1 MGFESAKHVE
11 QVLREI
17 HSREYLLPA
26 IQREFVWDTGDIVKL
41 FDSLLRGYPVGSF
54 LFWKVDPETAKDYV
68 FYNFLTNFHERDEP
82 YAVRATVPAG
92 GGTTAVLDGQ
102 QRLTA
107 LNIGLYG
114 SHATRRR
121 YGRSSNTQAY
131 PKKRLYLNLVDS
143 PPDEELG
150 LKYDLRFLTDG
161 EARPTAPADDSPI
174 IDRWFPV
181 GDVFTLTEDPVA
193 YIDVVTGRGIPDIRE
208 GARRLGALFTAVRKT
223 PSMNYYLI
231 GEKERTPDEVLE
243 IFIRVNQ
250 GGEKLT
256 NSDLLLSMAT
266 NQWSTEPGA
275 REEVRNLTAELNT
288 RGFNFDKDFVLKTA
302 LTLVGAD
309 VRFKVETITHQNIT
323 KVENDWTRI
332 SATLLR
338 TVDLLKLAGFS
349 RESLTANNAAIPI
362 AYYLHQRDASDS
374 FLDSTAKAG
383 ERAEIIRWLTRT
395 LLKQGVWGSG
405 PDTLLTRLR
414 AAIDRE
420 LPNLGFPTAALD
432 AEFAGLGKSLT
443 FDEAEI
449 DGLLEL
455 SYGARGT
462 FATLA
467 ILYPGLDF
475 SKEFHEDHVWPKSLF
490 TRRRLEEAGVPSSEV
505 DAYIARVNSLPNLQ
519 LLEGRINQEKL
530 AKLPAAWIQTLPEMR
545 REPYLRENDLDGL
558 DLALTGFLASFD
570 ARRRRIRDRLARAL
584 GVVGATDGGIEE
596 PSFATPTATSDNLV
610 GGVVGQTVGGEPF

>member
-11 QVLREI
+11 QVLSEI

-26 IQREFVWDTGDIVKL
+26 IQREFVWDTNDIVKL

-68 FYNFLTNFHERDEP
+68 FYNFLTNFHERDQP
-82 YAVRATVPAG
+82 YAVRATVPSAA
-92 GGTTAVLDGQ
+92 GTTAVLDGQ

-121 YGRSSNTQAY
+121 YGRLSSTHAY
-131 PKKRLYLNLVDS
+131 PKKKLYLNLVDS

-150 LKYDLRFLTDG
+150 LKYDLRFLTDD
-161 EARPTAPADDSPI
+161 EARPASSPDNTQPV
-174 IDRWFPV
+174 DRWFPV

-193 YIDVVTGRGIPDIRE
+193 YIDVVTDRAIPDIRE
-208 GARRLGALFTAVRKT
+208 GARRLGALYRAVRKT

-250 GGEKLT
+250 GGERLT

-323 KVENDWTRI
+323 KVESDWSRI

-338 TVDLLKLAGFS
+338 TVDLLKVSGFS

-362 AYYLHQRDASDS
+362 AYYLHKRNVSDA
-374 FLDSTAKAG
+374 FLDSTAKAV
-383 ERAEIIRWLTRT
+383 ERAEIIRWLTRA

-420 LPNLGFPTAALD
+420 LPSPGFPTAALD
-432 AEFAGLGKSLT
+432 AEFVGLGKPLT
-443 FDEAEI
+443 FDDSEI

-475 SKEFHEDHVWPKSLF
+475 SKEFHEDHIWPKSLF
-490 TRRRLEEAGVPSSEV
+490 TRRRLEEAGIAAAKV
-505 DAYIARVNSLPNLQ
+505 DEYITRVNSLPNLQ
-519 LLEGRINQEKL
+519 LLEGRVNQEKL
-530 AKLPAAWIQTLPEMR
+530 AKLPSAWIETLPEAR
-545 REPYLRENDLDGL
+545 RAPYLRENDLDGL
-558 DLALTGFLASFD
+558 DLVLSGFLTSFD
-570 ARRRRIRDRLARAL
+570 ARRTRIRARLAQAL
-584 GVVGATDGGIEE
+584 G
-596 PSFATPTATSDNLV
+596 V
-610 GGVVGQTVGGEPF
+610 GGVVHSDDTDHA

>member
-1 MGFESAKHVE
+1 MFVGFESAKHVE

-17 HSREYLLPA
+17 HAREYLLPA
-26 IQREFVWDTGDIVKL
+26 IQREFVWDTDDIIKL

-54 LFWKVDPETAKDYV
+54 LFWKVDAETAKDYV
-68 FYNFLTNFHERDEP
+68 FYNFLTNYHERDEP

-92 GGTTAVLDGQ
+92 SGTTAILDGQ

-121 YGRSSNTQAY
+121 YGRSSSSQAY
-131 PKKRLYLNLVDS
+131 PKKKLYLNLVDA

-150 LKYDLRFLTDG
+150 LKYDLRFLTED
-161 EARPTAPADDSPI
+161 EARPVLGSDGVEPV
-174 IDRWFPV
+174 DRWFLV
-181 GDVFTLTEDPVA
+181 GDVFKLTDDPVG
-193 YIDVVTGRGIPDIRE
+193 YIDVVSQRAIPDIRE
-208 GARRLGALFTAVRKT
+208 GTRRLGALYTAVRKT

-231 GEKERTPDEVLE
+231 DEKQRTPDEVLE

-309 VRFKVETITHQNIT
+309 VRFKVETITHQNIA
-323 KVENDWTRI
+323 KVEKNWPRI
-332 SATLLR
+332 SATLQR
-338 TVDLLKLAGFS
+338 TADLLRSSGFS
-349 RESLTANNAAIPI
+349 RESLTANNAAIPV
-362 AYYLHQRDASDS
+362 AYYLHQRGVSDS
-374 FLDSTAKAG
+374 FVDSTASAR

-420 LPNLGFPTAALD
+420 LPTTSGFPTAALD
-432 AEFAGLGKSLT
+432 AEFAALGKALT
-443 FDEAEI
+443 FDDTEI

-455 SYGARGT
+455 SYGGRRT
-462 FATLA
+462 FAALA

-475 SKEFHEDHVWPKSLF
+475 SKEFHEDHIWPKSLF
-490 TRRRLEEAGVPSSEV
+490 TRRRLEEAGVAPAQVE
-505 DAYIARVNSLPNLQ
+505 DYLNRVNSLPNLQ
-519 LLEGRINQEKL
+519 LLEGRQNQEKL
-530 AKLPAAWIQTLPEMR
+530 AKLPADWIATLPEPR
-545 REPYLRENDLDGL
+545 REPYLRENDLDGI
-558 DLALTGFLASFD
+558 DLALASFLD
-570 ARRRRIRDRLARAL
+570 GFTARRGRIRDRLVRTL
-584 GVVGATDGGIEE
+584 GA
-596 PSFATPTATSDNLV
+596 
-610 GGVVGQTVGGEPF
+610 

>member
-17 HSREYLLPA
+17 HAREYLLPA
-26 IQREFVWDTGDIVKL
+26 IQREFIWETDDIVKL
-41 FDSLLRGYPVGSF
+41 FDSLLRGYPVGSL

-68 FYNFLTNFHERDEP
+68 FYNFLTNYHERDEP

-92 GGTTAVLDGQ
+92 AGTTAILDGQ

-121 YGRSSNTQAY
+121 YGRSSSSLAY

-150 LKYDLRFLTDG
+150 LKYDLRFLTED
-161 EARPTAPADDSPI
+161 EARPTPQKDGSQP
-174 IDRWFPV
+174 IDRWFLVGDAFKLTDDPV
-181 GDVFTLTEDPVA
+181 G
-193 YIDVVTGRGIPDIRE
+193 YIDAVTERAIPDIRE
-208 GARRLGALFTAVRKT
+208 GTRRLGALFTAVRKT

-231 GEKERTPDEVLE
+231 DEKERTPDEVLE

-275 REEVRNLTAELNT
+275 REEVRNLTGKLNT

-302 LTLVGAD
+302 LTLVGAE
-309 VRFKVETITHQNIT
+309 VRFNVETITHQNIT
-323 KVENDWTRI
+323 KVESNWPNI
-332 SATLLR
+332 SATLQL
-338 TVDLLKLAGFS
+338 TADLLKSYGFS

-362 AYYLHQRDASDS
+362 AYYLHRRQISDS
-374 FLDSTAKAG
+374 FLDSTASAKD
-383 ERAEIIRWLTRT
+383 RAEIIHWLIRA

-420 LPNLGFPTAALD
+420 LPNRGFPTAALD
-432 AEFAGLGKSLT
+432 AEFAARGNSLT
-443 FDEAEI
+443 FDETEI
-449 DGLLEL
+449 DGLLDF

-462 FATLA
+462 FAALA

-475 SKEFHEDHVWPKSLF
+475 SKEFHQDHIWPKSLF
-490 TRRRLEEAGVPSSEV
+490 TRRRLEEAGVPSGSV
-505 DAYIARVNSLPNLQ
+505 DDYLARVNSLPNLQ
-519 LLEGRINQEKL
+519 LLEGRQNQEKL
-530 AKLPAAWIQTLPEMR
+530 AKLPADWIMTLPEVR
-545 REPYLRENDLDGL
+545 REPYLRENDLDGI
-558 DLALTGFLASFD
+558 DLALTSFLEGFD
-570 ARRRRIRDRLARAL
+570 VRRERMRQRLIQAL
-584 GVVGATDGGIEE
+584 GVDRKDTTE
-596 PSFATPTATSDNLV
+596 PVS
-610 GGVVGQTVGGEPF
+610 

>member
-17 HSREYLLPA
+17 HAREYLLPA
-26 IQREFVWDTGDIVKL
+26 IQREFVWDTDDIVKL

-92 GGTTAVLDGQ
+92 AGTTAVLDGQ

-121 YGRSSNTQAY
+121 YGRSSNIQAY

-150 LKYDLRFLTDG
+150 LKYDLRFLTED
-161 EARPTAPADDSPI
+161 EARPTRMEDDAPPV
-174 IDRWFPV
+174 DRWFPV

-193 YIDVVTGRGIPDIRE
+193 YIDVVSERAIPDIRE
-208 GARRLGALFTAVRKT
+208 GARRLGALYTAVRKT

-323 KVENDWTRI
+323 KVENDWRRI

-338 TVDLLKLAGFS
+338 TVDLLRLSGFS

-362 AYYLHQRDASDS
+362 AYYLHQRDAPDS

-383 ERAEIIRWLTRT
+383 ERADIIRWLTRT

-414 AAIDRE
+414 SAIDRE
-420 LPNLGFPTAALD
+420 LPNPGFPTVALD
-432 AEFAGLGKSLT
+432 AEFAGLGKALT

-449 DGLLEL
+449 DGLLDL

-475 SKEFHEDHVWPKSLF
+475 SKEFHEDHIWPKSLF
-490 TRRRLEEAGVPSSEV
+490 TRRRLEEAGVPADQVENFEK
-505 DAYIARVNSLPNLQ
+505 RVNALPNLQ
-519 LLEGRINQEKL
+519 LLEGRVNQEKL
-530 AKLPAAWIQTLPEMR
+530 AKLPAAWIETLPEVR
-545 REPYLRENDLDGL
+545 RESYLRENDLDGI
-558 DLALTGFLASFD
+558 DLALTSFLAGFE
-570 ARRRRIRDRLARAL
+570 ARRSRIRARLVHAL
-584 GVVGATDGGIEE
+584 GMTSSSSESPESTD
-596 PSFATPTATSDNLV
+596 SAK
-610 GGVVGQTVGGEPF
+610 

>member
-17 HSREYLLPA
+17 HAREYLLPA
-26 IQREFVWDTGDIVKL
+26 IQREFVWNTDDIVKL

-54 LFWKVDPETAKDYV
+54 LFWKVDAVTAKDYV
-68 FYNFLTNFHERDEP
+68 FYNFLTNFHERDDP

-92 GGTTAVLDGQ
+92 SGTTAVLDGQ

-121 YGRSSNTQAY
+121 YGRSSNAQAY
-131 PKKRLYLNLVDS
+131 PKKRLYLNLVDA
-143 PPDEELG
+143 PPDDEVG
-150 LKYDLRFLTDG
+150 LKYDLRFLTDD
-161 EARPTAPADDSPI
+161 EARPTPI
-174 IDRWFPV
+174 GHETDPPDRWFPV
-181 GDVFTLTEDPVA
+181 GDVFALTEDPVA
-193 YIDVVTGRGIPDIRE
+193 YIDVVSDRAIPDIRE
-208 GARRLGALFTAVRKT
+208 GARRLSALYTAVRKT

-323 KVENDWTRI
+323 KVENGWSRVST
-332 SATLLR
+332 TLLR
-338 TVDLLKLAGFS
+338 TVDLLRLSGFS

-362 AYYLHQRDASDS
+362 AYYLHQRGASDS
-374 FLDSTAKAG
+374 FLESTAKAD
-383 ERAEIIRWLTRT
+383 ERAVIIRWLTRT

-414 AAIDRE
+414 ATIDRE
-420 LPNLGFPTAALD
+420 LPNPGFPTAALD
-432 AEFAGLGKSLT
+432 AEFASLGKALT
-443 FDEAEI
+443 FDNAEI

-475 SKEFHEDHVWPKSLF
+475 SKEFHEDHIWPKSLF
-490 TRRRLEEAGVPSSEV
+490 TRRRLEDAGVPPDQVEHFL
-505 DAYIARVNSLPNLQ
+505 DRVNALPNLQ
-519 LLEGRINQEKL
+519 LLEGRVNQEKL
-530 AKLPAAWIQTLPEMR
+530 AKLPAAWIETHPEVR
-545 REPYLRENDLDGL
+545 REPYLRENDLDGI
-558 DLALTGFLASFD
+558 DLGLTNFLVGFE
-570 ARRRRIRDRLARAL
+570 ARRARMRARLVHAL
-584 GVVGATDGGIEE
+584 GVNAIPSVKAT
-596 PSFATPTATSDNLV
+596 
-610 GGVVGQTVGGEPF
+610 

>member
-17 HSREYLLPA
+17 HAREYLLPA
-26 IQREFVWDTGDIVKL
+26 IQREFVWDTDDIVKL

-54 LFWKVDPETAKDYV
+54 LFWRVDAETAKDYV
-68 FYNFLTNFHERDEP
+68 FYNFLTNYHERDEP

-92 GGTTAVLDGQ
+92 SGTTAILDGQ

-114 SHATRRR
+114 SHATKRR
-121 YGRSSNTQAY
+121 YGRSSSSNAY
-131 PKKRLYLNLVDS
+131 PKKRLYVNLVDT
-143 PPDEELG
+143 PQDEELG
-150 LKYDLRFLTDG
+150 LKYDLRFLTDD
-161 EARPTAPADDSPI
+161 EARPAPTTDGSPEV
-174 IDRWFPV
+174 DRWFLV
-181 GDVFTLTEDPVA
+181 GDVFKLTDDPVG
-193 YIDVVTGRGIPDIRE
+193 YIDVVSDRGIPDLRE
-208 GARRLGALFTAVRKT
+208 GTRRLGALFTAVRKT
-223 PSMNYYLI
+223 PAMNYYLI
-231 GEKERTPDEVLE
+231 DGKERTPDEVLE

-275 REEVRNLTAELNT
+275 REEVRNLTADLNT

-309 VRFKVETITHQNIT
+309 VRFKVETITHQNIA
-323 KVENDWTRI
+323 KVENDWLKI

-338 TVDLLKLAGFS
+338 TADLLKSAGFS

-362 AYYLHQRDASDS
+362 AYYLHQRNISDA
-374 FLDSTAKAG
+374 FLDSTANAG

-420 LPNLGFPTAALD
+420 LPTPGFPTAALD
-432 AEFAGLGKSLT
+432 AEFAALGKALT
-443 FDEAEI
+443 FDVTEI
-449 DGLLEL
+449 DNLLEL

-462 FATLA
+462 FAALA

-475 SKEFHEDHVWPKSLF
+475 SKDFHEDHIWPKSLF
-490 TRRRLEEAGVPSSEV
+490 TRKRLEDAGVPSHQV
-505 DAYIARVNSLPNLQ
+505 DDYLARVNSLPNLQ
-519 LLEGRINQEKL
+519 LLEGRQNQEKL
-530 AKLPAAWIQTLPEMR
+530 AKLPGDWIETLPEAR
-545 REPYLRENDLDGL
+545 RDLYLRENDLDGIGL
-558 DLALTGFLASFD
+558 DLLGFLEGFAT
-570 ARRRRIRDRLARAL
+570 RRDRIRHRLIRAL
-584 GVVGATDGGIEE
+584 GAEK
-596 PSFATPTATSDNLV
+596 S
-610 GGVVGQTVGGEPF
+610 GEAHPG

>member
-17 HSREYLLPA
+17 HAREYLLPA
-26 IQREFVWDTGDIVKL
+26 IQREFVWDTAEIVKL
-41 FDSLLRGYPVGSF
+41 FDSLLRGYPVGSL
-54 LFWKVDPETAKDYV
+54 LFWKVDAETAKDYV
-68 FYNFLTNFHERDEP
+68 FYNFLTNYHERDEP

-92 GGTTAVLDGQ
+92 SGTTAILDGQ

-114 SHATRRR
+114 SHATKRR
-121 YGRSSNTQAY
+121 YGRTSSSKAY
-131 PKKRLYLNLVDS
+131 PKKRLYLNLVDT
-143 PPDEELG
+143 PPDEEIG
-150 LKYDLRFLTDG
+150 LKYDLRFLTDD
-161 EARPTAPADDSPI
+161 EARPAPTLDGSPP

-181 GDVFTLTEDPVA
+181 GDVFKLTDDPVG
-193 YIDVVTGRGIPDIRE
+193 YIDVVTDRAVPDIRE
-208 GARRLGALFTAVRKT
+208 STRRLGALYTAVRKT
-223 PSMNYYLI
+223 PAMNYYLI
-231 GEKERTPDEVLE
+231 DEKERTPDEVLE

-275 REEVRNLTAELNT
+275 REEVRNLKDELNT

-309 VRFKVETITHQNIT
+309 VRFKVETITHQNIA
-323 KVENDWTRI
+323 KVENDWPRI

-338 TVDLLKLAGFS
+338 TADLLKSAGFS
-349 RESLTANNAAIPI
+349 RESLSANNAAIPI
-362 AYYLHQRDASDS
+362 AYYLHQRNISDS
-374 FLDSTAKAG
+374 FLDSTATAA

-420 LPNLGFPTAALD
+420 LATPGFPTAALE
-432 AEFAGLGKSLT
+432 AEFAALGKALS
-443 FDEAEI
+443 FDVAEI

-462 FATLA
+462 FAALA

-490 TRRRLEEAGVPSSEV
+490 TRRRLEDAGVPAHRV
-505 DAYIARVNSLPNLQ
+505 DDYLARVNSLPNLQ
-519 LLEGRINQEKL
+519 LLEGRQNQEKL
-530 AKLPAAWIQTLPEMR
+530 AKLPAAWIQTLPEAR
-545 REPYLRENDLDGL
+545 REPYLRENDLDGISL
-558 DLALTGFLASFD
+558 DLSGFLESF
-570 ARRRRIRDRLARAL
+570 ATRRERIRQRLIRAL
-584 GVVGATDGGIEE
+584 GADRSSSAE
-596 PSFATPTATSDNLV
+596 TA
-610 GGVVGQTVGGEPF
+610 

>member
-17 HSREYLLPA
+17 HAREYLLPA
-26 IQREFVWDTGDIVKL
+26 IQREFVWDTDDIVKL

-54 LFWKVDPETAKDYV
+54 LFWKVDAETAKDYV
-68 FYNFLTNFHERDEP
+68 FYNFLTNYHERDEP

-92 GGTTAVLDGQ
+92 SGTTAILDGQ

-114 SHATRRR
+114 SHATKRR
-121 YGRSSNTQAY
+121 YGRTSSSKAY
-131 PKKRLYLNLVDS
+131 PKKRLYLNLVDT

-150 LKYDLRFLTDG
+150 LKYDLRFLTDD
-161 EARPTAPADDSPI
+161 EARPTPTPDGSPA
-174 IDRWFPV
+174 IDRWFLV
-181 GDVFTLTEDPVA
+181 GDVFKLTDDPVG
-193 YIDVVTGRGIPDIRE
+193 YIDVVTDRGIPDLRE
-208 GARRLGALFTAVRKT
+208 GTRRLGALFTAVRKT
-223 PSMNYYLI
+223 PAMNYYLI
-231 GEKERTPDEVLE
+231 DEKERTPDEVLE

-309 VRFKVETITHQNIT
+309 VRFKVETITHQNIA
-323 KVENDWTRI
+323 KVEKDWPKI
-332 SATLLR
+332 SATLQR
-338 TVDLLKLAGFS
+338 TADLLKSAGFS

-362 AYYLHQRDASDS
+362 AYYLHQRNISDS
-374 FLDSTAKAG
+374 FLDSTASAA
-383 ERAEIIRWLTRT
+383 ERAEIIRWLTRA

-420 LPNLGFPTAALD
+420 LPTPGFPTAALD
-432 AEFAGLGKSLT
+432 AEFAALGKALT
-443 FDEAEI
+443 FDVTEI

-462 FATLA
+462 FAALA

-475 SKEFHEDHVWPKSLF
+475 SKEFHEDHIWPKSLF
-490 TRRRLEEAGVPSSEV
+490 TRRRLEDAGVPSHLV
-505 DAYIARVNSLPNLQ
+505 DDYLARVNALPNLQ
-519 LLEGRINQEKL
+519 LLEGRQNQEKL
-530 AKLPAAWIQTLPEMR
+530 AKLPAAWIETLPEVR
-545 REPYLRENDLDGL
+545 REPYLRENDLDGISL
-558 DLALTGFLASFD
+558 DLLGFLEGFT
-570 ARRRRIRDRLARAL
+570 ARRERIRQRLMRAL
-584 GVVGATDGGIEE
+584 GADRSSGAE
-596 PSFATPTATSDNLV
+596 TA
-610 GGVVGQTVGGEPF
+610 

>member
-17 HSREYLLPA
+17 HAREYLLPA
-26 IQREFVWDTGDIVKL
+26 IQREFVWDTDDIVKL

-54 LFWKVDPETAKDYV
+54 LFWRVDPVTAKDYV
-68 FYNFLTNFHERDEP
+68 FYNFLTNYHERDEP

-92 GGTTAVLDGQ
+92 SGTTAVLDGQ

-114 SHATRRR
+114 SHSTRRR
-121 YGRSSNTQAY
+121 YGRASSTHSY
-131 PKKRLYLNLVDS
+131 LKKKLYLNLVDS

-150 LKYDLRFLTDG
+150 LKYDLRFLTEE
-161 EARPTAPADDSPI
+161 EARPVEAEDGSLP
-174 IDRWFPV
+174 IDRWFPISS
-181 GDVFTLTEDPVA
+181 VFSLTEDPVA
-193 YIDVVTGRGIPDIRE
+193 YIDVVSERAIPDIRE
-208 GARRLGALFTAVRKT
+208 GARRLGALYTAVRKT

-288 RGFNFDKDFVLKTA
+288 RGFGFDKDFVLKTA

-323 KVENDWTRI
+323 KVENDWSRI
-332 SATLLR
+332 SATLIR
-338 TVDLLKLAGFS
+338 TADLLKLSGFS

-362 AYYLHQRDASDS
+362 AYYLHQRDVADS
-374 FLDSTAKAG
+374 FLDSTATAE

-420 LPNLGFPTAALD
+420 LPNHGFPTAALD
-432 AEFAGLGKSLT
+432 AEFAALGKALT
-443 FDEAEI
+443 FDDAEI
-449 DGLLEL
+449 DGLLDL

-475 SKEFHEDHVWPKSLF
+475 SKEFHEDHIWPKSLF
-490 TRRRLEEAGVPSSEV
+490 TRRRLEEAGIPSEKV
-505 DAYIARVNSLPNLQ
+505 DGYVARVNSLPNLQ
-519 LLEGRINQEKL
+519 LLEGRLNKEKL
-530 AKLPAAWIQTLPEMR
+530 AKLPAAWIQTLPEVR
-545 REPYLRENDLDGL
+545 REPYLRENDLDGVN
-558 DLALTGFLASFD
+558 LALSSFLESFET
-570 ARRRRIRDRLARAL
+570 RRGRIRDRLGRAL
-584 GVVGATDGGIEE
+584 GTALSELPDG
-596 PSFATPTATSDNLV
+596 
-610 GGVVGQTVGGEPF
+610 

>member
-1 MGFESAKHVE
+1 VGFESPKTVE
-11 QVLREI
+11 QVLREV
-17 HSREYLLPA
+17 HAREYLLPA
-26 IQREFVWDTGDIVKL
+26 IQREFVWDTADVVKL
-41 FDSLLRGYPVGSF
+41 FDSLVRGYPVGSL
-54 LFWKVDPETAKDYV
+54 LFWKVDADTAKEYV
-68 FYNFLTNFHERDEP
+68 FYNFLTNYHEREEP

-92 GGTTAVLDGQ
+92 AGTVAVLDGQ

-121 YGRSSNTQAY
+121 FGRSSNTNAY
-131 PKKRLYLNLVDS
+131 PKKKLYLNLVDT

-150 LKYDLRFLTDG
+150 LKYDFRFLTEE
-161 EARPTAPADDSPI
+161 EARPPVAASASPAPDK
-174 IDRWFPV
+174 WFPV
-181 GDVFTLTEDPVA
+181 GDVFTLSEDPIG
-193 YIDVVTGRGIPDIRE
+193 YIDVVTNRSIPDIRE
-208 GARRLGALFTAVRKT
+208 GVRRLGALFSAVRKT
-223 PSMNYYLI
+223 PAMNYYLI
-231 GEKERTPDEVLE
+231 DERERTPDEVLE

-275 REEVRNLTAELNT
+275 REEVRNLRDELN
-288 RGFNFDKDFVLKTA
+288 RSGFNFDKDFVLKTA

-309 VRFKVETITHQNIT
+309 VRFQVSNITHENIAKVET
-323 KVENDWTRI
+323 DWPRI
-332 SATLLR
+332 RAALLR
-338 TVDLLKLAGFS
+338 TVGLLRLSGFT

-362 AYYLHQRDASDS
+362 AYYLHRRDAQDS
-374 FLDSTAKAG
+374 FLDSTAKAP
-383 ERAEIIRWLTRT
+383 ERAEIIRWLTRS

-420 LPNLGFPTAALD
+420 IAQPGFPTAALD
-432 AEFAGLGKSLT
+432 AEFASLGKALT
-443 FDEAEI
+443 FEGPEI
-449 DGLLEL
+449 DALLEL

-475 SKEFHEDHVWPKSLF
+475 SKDFHEDHIFPKSQF
-490 TRRRLEEAGVPSSEV
+490 TRKRLEQAGVPSDEI
-505 DAYIARVNSLPNLQ
+505 DGWLARVNLLPNLQ
-519 LLEGRINQEKL
+519 LLEGRPNQEKL
-530 AKLPAAWIQTLPEMR
+530 AKLPVDWIGTLPESR

-558 DLALTGFLASFD
+558 ELSLPKFLETFD
-570 ARRRRIRDRLARAL
+570 VRRERMRVRLVRAL
-584 GVVGATDGGIEE
+584 GLNLPAAEPIE
-596 PSFATPTATSDNLV
+596 
-610 GGVVGQTVGGEPF
+610 

>member
-17 HSREYLLPA
+17 HAREYLLPA
-26 IQREFVWDTGDIVKL
+26 IQREFVWDTNDIVKL

-54 LFWKVDPETAKDYV
+54 LFWKVDPETAKEYV
-68 FYNFLTNFHERDEP
+68 FYNFLTNFHERDQP
-82 YAVRATVPAG
+82 YAVRATVPTG
-92 GGTTAVLDGQ
+92 VGTTAVLDGQ

-114 SHATRRR
+114 SHAMRRR
-121 YGRSSNTQAY
+121 YGRSSSTHAY
-131 PKKRLYLNLVDS
+131 PKKKLYLNLVDS

-150 LKYDLRFLTDG
+150 LKYDLRFLTAD
-161 EARPTAPADDSPI
+161 EARTPASSEDI
-174 IDRWFPV
+174 QAVDRWFPV

-193 YIDVVTGRGIPDIRE
+193 YIDVVTERAIPDIRE
-208 GARRLGALFTAVRKT
+208 GARRLGALHNAVRKT

-323 KVENDWTRI
+323 KVESDWSRI

-338 TVDLLKLAGFS
+338 TVDLLKLSGFS

-362 AYYLHQRDASDS
+362 AYYLHQRSASDS

-383 ERAEIIRWLTRT
+383 ERADIIRWLTRT

-414 AAIDRE
+414 TAIDRE
-420 LPNLGFPTAALD
+420 SSNLGFPTAALD
-432 AEFAGLGKSLT
+432 AEFAGLGKALS
-443 FDEAEI
+443 FDDAEV
-449 DGLLEL
+449 DGLMEL

-475 SKEFHEDHVWPKSLF
+475 SKEFHEDHIWPKSLF
-490 TRRRLEEAGVPSSEV
+490 TRRRLEEAGVSADRIDDYV
-505 DAYIARVNSLPNLQ
+505 ARVNSLPNLQ
-519 LLEGRINQEKL
+519 LLEGRVNQEKL
-530 AKLPAAWIQTLPEMR
+530 AKLPAAWIQTLPEVR
-545 REPYLRENDLDGL
+545 RDPYLRENDLDGL

-570 ARRRRIRDRLARAL
+570 ARRGRIRARLIQAL
-584 GVVGATDGGIEE
+584 GVSGTTHGDFDQPD
-596 PSFATPTATSDNLV
+596 PSTSLAAL
-610 GGVVGQTVGGEPF
+610 G

>member
-26 IQREFVWDTGDIVKL
+26 IQREFVWDTDDIVKL
-41 FDSLLRGYPVGSF
+41 FDSLLRGYPLGSF

-68 FYNFLTNFHERDEP
+68 FYNFLTNYHERDEP
-82 YAVRATVPAG
+82 YAVRATVSSGA
-92 GGTTAVLDGQ
+92 GTTAVLDGQ

-121 YGRSSNTQAY
+121 YGRSSNANSY
-131 PKKRLYLNLVDS
+131 PKKKLYLNLVDT

-150 LKYDLRFLTDG
+150 LKYDLRFLTDE
-161 EARPTAPADDSPI
+161 EALPRATPDIAAP

-181 GDVFTLTEDPVA
+181 SEVFTLTEDPVA
-193 YIDVVTGRGIPDIRE
+193 YIDVVTERAVPDIRE
-208 GARRLGALFTAVRKT
+208 AARRLGALYRAVRKT

-275 REEVRNLTAELNT
+275 REEVRNLTTEINT

-309 VRFKVETITHQNIT
+309 VRFNIQSITHPNIEKVE
-323 KVENDWTRI
+323 KDWAEI
-332 SATLLR
+332 AATLIR
-338 TVDLLKLAGFS
+338 TVELLKLSGFS
-349 RESLTANNAAIPI
+349 RESLSATNAAIPI
-362 AYYLHQRDASDS
+362 AYYLHRRRASDS
-374 FLDSTAKAG
+374 FLDSTADAE
-383 ERAEIIRWLTRT
+383 ERGTIIRWLTRT

-420 LPNLGFPTAALD
+420 LVNTGFPTKALD
-432 AEFAGLGKSLT
+432 AEFAGLGKALS
-443 FDEAEI
+443 FDDTEI
-449 DGLLEL
+449 DALLDL

-475 SKEFHEDHVWPKSLF
+475 SKEFHVDHIWPKSMF
-490 TRRRLEEAGVPSSEV
+490 TRRRLVDSGVSPSEV
-505 DAYIARVNSLPNLQ
+505 EQFIGLVNALPNLQ
-519 LLEGRINQEKL
+519 LLEGRQNQEKL
-530 AKLPAAWIQTLPEMR
+530 AKSPSDWVQTIPEAR
-545 REPYLRENDLDGL
+545 RQPYLRENDLDGI
-558 DLALTGFLASFD
+558 DLALSSFLEGFKVRRDRMRDRLIESLGGRERLLPSGDGFLAS
-570 ARRRRIRDRLARAL
+570 
-584 GVVGATDGGIEE
+584 EE
-596 PSFATPTATSDNLV
+596 DEPAFLNTA
-610 GGVVGQTVGGEPF
+610 E

>member
-17 HSREYLLPA
+17 HAREYLLPA
-26 IQREFVWDTGDIVKL
+26 IQREFIWDTDDIVKL

-54 LFWKVDPETAKDYV
+54 LFWKVDPKTAKDYV

-92 GGTTAVLDGQ
+92 AGTTAVLDGQ

-121 YGRSSNTQAY
+121 YGRLSDTQAY
-131 PKKRLYLNLVDS
+131 PKKKLYLNLVDS

-150 LKYDLRFLTDG
+150 LKYDLRFLTDD
-161 EARPTAPADDSPI
+161 EARPKTTADGSQPV
-174 IDRWFPV
+174 DRWFPV

-193 YIDVVTGRGIPDIRE
+193 YIDVVTERALRDIRE
-208 GARRLGALFTAVRKT
+208 GARRLGALHNAVRKT

-266 NQWSTEPGA
+266 NQWSTDPGA

-309 VRFKVETITHQNIT
+309 VRFKVETITHQNIA
-323 KVENDWTRI
+323 KVENDWSRI

-338 TVDLLKLAGFS
+338 TVDLLKLSGFS

-362 AYYLHQRDASDS
+362 AYYLHQRDVSDA
-374 FLDSTAKAG
+374 FLDSTAKAD

-414 AAIDRE
+414 AAIDRG
-420 LPNLGFPTAALD
+420 LANPGFPTAALD
-432 AEFAGLGKSLT
+432 SEFAGLGKALT

-449 DGLLEL
+449 DGLLDL
-455 SYGARGT
+455 SYAARGT

-475 SKEFHEDHVWPKSLF
+475 SKEFHEDHIWPKSLF
-490 TRRRLEEAGVPSSEV
+490 TRRRLEEAGIPAEKVNDYV
-505 DAYIARVNSLPNLQ
+505 DRVHSLPNLQ
-519 LLEGRINQEKL
+519 LLEGRQNQEKL
-530 AKLPAAWIQTLPEMR
+530 AKLPADWIQTLPEVR
-545 REPYLRENDLDGL
+545 REPYLRENDLDGVDL
-558 DLALTGFLASFD
+558 GLPSFLQSFETRRVRIRARLGLAL
-570 ARRRRIRDRLARAL
+570 
-584 GVVGATDGGIEE
+584 GATGASL
-596 PSFATPTATSDNLV
+596 P
-610 GGVVGQTVGGEPF
+610 VVES

>member
-17 HSREYLLPA
+17 HAREYLLPA
-26 IQREFVWDTGDIVKL
+26 IQREFVWDTDDIVKL

-54 LFWKVDPETAKDYV
+54 LFWKVDAETAKDYV
-68 FYNFLTNFHERDEP
+68 FYNFLTNYHERDEP

-92 GGTTAVLDGQ
+92 SGTTAILDGQ

-114 SHATRRR
+114 SHATKRR
-121 YGRSSNTQAY
+121 YGRTSSSKAY
-131 PKKRLYLNLVDS
+131 PKKRLYLNLVDT

-150 LKYDLRFLTDG
+150 LKYDLRFLTED
-161 EARPTAPADDSPI
+161 EARPTPTPDGSPA
-174 IDRWFPV
+174 IDRWFLV
-181 GDVFTLTEDPVA
+181 GDVFKLTDDPVG
-193 YIDVVTGRGIPDIRE
+193 YIDVVSDRGIPDLRE
-208 GARRLGALFTAVRKT
+208 GTRRLGALFTAVRKT
-223 PSMNYYLI
+223 PAMNYYLI
-231 GEKERTPDEVLE
+231 DEKERTPDEVLE

-309 VRFKVETITHQNIT
+309 VRFKVETITHQNIA
-323 KVENDWTRI
+323 KVEKDWLKI
-332 SATLLR
+332 SATLQR
-338 TVDLLKLAGFS
+338 TADLLKSAGFS

-362 AYYLHQRDASDS
+362 AYYLHQRNISDS
-374 FLDSTAKAG
+374 FLDSTASAA
-383 ERAEIIRWLTRT
+383 ERAEIIRWLTRA

-420 LPNLGFPTAALD
+420 LPTPGFPTAALD
-432 AEFAGLGKSLT
+432 AEFAALGKALT
-443 FDEAEI
+443 FDVTEI

-462 FATLA
+462 FAALA

-475 SKEFHEDHVWPKSLF
+475 SKEFHEDHIWPKSLF
-490 TRRRLEEAGVPSSEV
+490 TRRRLEDAGVPSHQV
-505 DAYIARVNSLPNLQ
+505 DDYLTRVNSLPNLQ
-519 LLEGRINQEKL
+519 LLEGRQNQEKL
-530 AKLPAAWIQTLPEMR
+530 AKLPAAWIETLPEVR
-545 REPYLRENDLDGL
+545 REPYLRENDLDGISL
-558 DLALTGFLASFD
+558 DLLGFLEGFA
-570 ARRRRIRDRLARAL
+570 ARRERIRQRLMRAL
-584 GVVGATDGGIEE
+584 GADRSSGAE
-596 PSFATPTATSDNLV
+596 TA
-610 GGVVGQTVGGEPF
+610 

>member
-26 IQREFVWDTGDIVKL
+26 IQREFVWDTDDIVKL

-68 FYNFLTNFHERDEP
+68 FYNFLTNYHERDEP
-82 YAVRATVPAG
+82 YAVRATVSSG
-92 GGTTAVLDGQ
+92 SGTTAVLDGQ

-114 SHATRRR
+114 SHAARRR
-121 YGRSSNTQAY
+121 YGRSSNAQAY
-131 PKKRLYLNLVDS
+131 PKKRLYLNLVDA

-150 LKYDLRFLTDG
+150 LKYDLRFLTEA
-161 EARPTAPADDSPI
+161 EARPTPSADGTLPV
-174 IDRWFPV
+174 DRWFPV
-181 GDVFTLTEDPVA
+181 GDVFKLTEDPVA
-193 YIDVVTGRGIPDIRE
+193 YIDVVSERAIPDIRE
-208 GARRLGALFTAVRKT
+208 GARRLGALYAAVRKT

-231 GEKERTPDEVLE
+231 GERERTPDEVLE

-309 VRFKVETITHQNIT
+309 VRFKVETITHQNIA
-323 KVENDWTRI
+323 KVEKDWARI
-332 SATLLR
+332 AATLLR
-338 TVDLLKLAGFS
+338 TVDLLKRSGFS
-349 RESLTANNAAIPI
+349 RESLTANNAAIPV
-362 AYYLHQRDASDS
+362 AYYLHQRDADDA

-383 ERAEIIRWLTRT
+383 ERSDIIRWLTRT

-420 LPNLGFPTAALD
+420 LPQPGFPTAALD
-432 AEFAGLGKSLT
+432 AEFAGLGKALT

-475 SKEFHEDHVWPKSLF
+475 SKEFHEDHIWPKSLF
-490 TRRRLEEAGVPSSEV
+490 TRRRLEDAGVPGDQVERF
-505 DAYIARVNSLPNLQ
+505 ATRVNALPNLQ
-519 LLEGRINQEKL
+519 LLEGRVNQEKL
-530 AKLPAAWIQTLPEMR
+530 AKLPAAWIETLPEVR
-545 REPYLRENDLDGL
+545 REPYLRENDLDGIDL
-558 DLALTGFLASFD
+558 DLKNFLMAYDERSH
-570 ARRRRIRDRLARAL
+570 RIRARLVNAL
-584 GVVGATDGGIEE
+584 GV
-596 PSFATPTATSDNLV
+596 TSTNAAPGPRLDV
-610 GGVVGQTVGGEPF
+610 ASGDS

>member
-17 HSREYLLPA
+17 HAREYLLPA
-26 IQREFVWDTGDIVKL
+26 IQREFVWNTDDIVKL

-54 LFWKVDPETAKDYV
+54 LFWKVDPETAKEYV
-68 FYNFLTNFHERDEP
+68 FYNFLTNYHERDEP

-92 GGTTAVLDGQ
+92 SGTTAVLDGQ

-121 YGRSSNTQAY
+121 YGRSSNTQSY
-131 PKKRLYLNLVDS
+131 PKKRLYLNLVDA

-150 LKYDLRFLTDG
+150 LKYDLRFLTDD
-161 EARPTAPADDSPI
+161 EARPLPTEDDTPAV
-174 IDRWFPV
+174 DRWFLV

-193 YIDVVTGRGIPDIRE
+193 YIDVVSDRNIPDIRE
-208 GARRLGALFTAVRKT
+208 GARRLGALYTAVRKT

-323 KVENDWTRI
+323 KVEKDWPRI
-332 SATLLR
+332 AATLLR
-338 TVDLLKLAGFS
+338 TVDLLRLSGFT
-349 RESLTANNAAIPI
+349 RESLTASNAAIPI
-362 AYYLHQRDASDS
+362 AYYLHQRDATDA
-374 FLDSTAKAG
+374 FLDSTAKAD
-383 ERAEIIRWLTRT
+383 ERADIIRWLTRT

-420 LPNLGFPTAALD
+420 LSTPGFPTAALE
-432 AEFAGLGKSLT
+432 AEFAGLGKALT
-443 FDEAEI
+443 FDDAEI

-475 SKEFHEDHVWPKSLF
+475 SKEFHEDHIWPKSLF
-490 TRRRLEEAGVPSSEV
+490 TRRRLEEAGVPADQVET
-505 DAYIARVNSLPNLQ
+505 YISRVNALPNLQ
-519 LLEGRINQEKL
+519 LLEGRVNQEKL
-530 AKLPAAWIQTLPEMR
+530 AKLPAAWIDTLPEAR
-545 REPYLRENDLDGL
+545 REPYLRENDLDGI
-558 DLALTGFLASFD
+558 DLSLPSFLASFD
-570 ARRRRIRDRLARAL
+570 ARRERVRARLVKAL
-584 GVVGATDGGIEE
+584 GVTN
-596 PSFATPTATSDNLV
+596 TSPNDD
-610 GGVVGQTVGGEPF
+610 E

>member
-17 HSREYLLPA
+17 HAREYLLPA
-26 IQREFVWDTGDIVKL
+26 IQREFVWDTADIVKL

-68 FYNFLTNFHERDEP
+68 FYNFLTNYHERDEP
-82 YAVRATVPAG
+82 YAVRATVSADS
-92 GGTTAVLDGQ
+92 GTTAVLDGQ

-121 YGRSSNTQAY
+121 YGRSSSTQAY
-131 PKKRLYLNLVDS
+131 PKKKLYLNLVDA

-150 LKYDLRFLTDG
+150 LKYDLRFLTES
-161 EARPTAPADDSPI
+161 EARAMPIGGDSPPL
-174 IDRWFPV
+174 DRWFPV

-193 YIDVVTGRGIPDIRE
+193 YIDVVTERGIPDIRE
-208 GARRLGALFTAVRKT
+208 GARRLGALYTAVRKT

-266 NQWSTEPGA
+266 NQWLTEPGA

-323 KVENDWTRI
+323 RVENDWSRI

-338 TVDLLKLAGFS
+338 TVDLLRSSGFT

-383 ERAEIIRWLTRT
+383 ERADIIRWLTRT
-395 LLKQGVWGSG
+395 LIKQGVWGSG

-420 LPNLGFPTAALD
+420 LPNPGFPTAALD
-432 AEFAGLGKSLT
+432 AEFAGLGKALV
-443 FDEAEI
+443 FDDAEI
-449 DGLLEL
+449 EGLLEL
-455 SYGARGT
+455 SYGGRGT

-475 SKEFHEDHVWPKSLF
+475 SKEFHEDHIWPKSLF
-490 TRRRLEEAGVPSSEV
+490 TRRRLEDAGVPTDQV
-505 DAYIARVNSLPNLQ
+505 DGFVSRVNALPNLQ
-519 LLEGRINQEKL
+519 LLEGRVNQEKL
-530 AKLPAAWIQTLPEMR
+530 AKLPAAWIETLPRVR
-545 REPYLRENDLDGL
+545 REPYLRENDLDGI
-558 DLALTGFLASFD
+558 DLAITNFLSGFD
-570 ARRRRIRDRLARAL
+570 TRRARIRARLVQAL
-584 GVVGATDGGIEE
+584 GV
-596 PSFATPTATSDNLV
+596 TSSLSGSRD
-610 GGVVGQTVGGEPF
+610 